1 MSCPKSA
8 ASPFSYEALWFSD
21 IQLAERADCN
31 QNDGSILEK
40 KKKKITLRHDAR
52 ESPHYFSDL
61 TSELSRGLLFEG
73 FPILHANV
81 LTNACKSFMTAEHRR
96 LVARLRTRLCSSH
109 RSLVQP
115 IYFHHRRNE

>member
-21 IQLAERADCN
+21 IQLTEKSDCN
-31 QNDGSILEK
+31 QNDGSILG
-40 KKKKITLRHDAR
+40 KKKITLRNDAR
-52 ESPHYFSDL
+52 ESSHYFSDI

-73 FPILHANV
+73 FPTLHANV

-109 RSLVQP
+109 RSLVQA
-115 IYFHHRRNE
+115 IYFHRRRNE